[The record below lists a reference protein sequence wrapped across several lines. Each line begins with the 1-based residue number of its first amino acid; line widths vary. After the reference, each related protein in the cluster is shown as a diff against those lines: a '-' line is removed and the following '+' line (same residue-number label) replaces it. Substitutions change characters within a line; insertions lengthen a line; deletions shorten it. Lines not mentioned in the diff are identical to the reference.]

1 MLRSLLTTVLLLPL
15 VLAAQHGLIPAPV
28 TITMEED
35 RCTLACPWVLEP
47 EGADMATVEIVR
59 AELTRLLPPSHMACL
74 LPLRIRLERFT
85 ADTLLPDEWYT
96 LHVDANQ
103 IHVSAPTDAG
113 LFRGTRTLVQLLER
127 YGPQGA
133 IPFMRITDHPRFPW
147 RGMHLDVVRHFWPV
161 EFVKK
166 YIDLLAR
173 YKMNTFHWHLTDD
186 QGWRIEIRKRPLLT
200 TVGGWRN
207 GSQVGPYAA
216 LTYDTVRHAGFYT
229 QDQIREVVAYAQ
241 ARHIHVVP
249 EIEMP
254 GHALAALAAYPHAG
268 CTGGPYAV
276 ERGWGVFA
284 DVFCAGND
292 STFALLQDVLDEVTE
307 LFPSPIIHVGG
318 DECPKERWKECP
330 RCQARMRTEGLHDEH
345 ELQSYFI
352 QRIGRYLNAKG
363 RRIIGWDEIMEGGL
377 APNAAVMS
385 WRGTEGG
392 LAAARS
398 GHDAVMCP
406 VSHCYFDHYQGDPA
420 HEPLAFGGYTPLQK
434 VYAYEPIPTGLEP
447 DRHKHILGAQGNM
460 WAEYILTTDQVEYMA
475 LPRML
480 ALAEVLWT
488 PKEMRDE
495 ADFIRRLEDEFAQ
508 LDQLDVNASRSI
520 YQVPVELRPGPT
532 PGTMEMVAH
541 GPSAHRPILFRKTS
555 GTGHRSVS
563 GKYTG
568 PVTVA
573 PGDARIEFQLA
584 DGDTAAFG
592 AGPYPITGHQFHF
605 NKATGRPVTLSM
617 PPSAQYN
624 MGGAFTLVDGI
635 RAERRV
641 NSAWLGW
648 HDPGH
653 AGTADPITI
662 TVDLGRVEKIERVA
676 LGIWHEPHSWI
687 HAPRAVT
694 VRSSKDGRTFTPHAT
709 IDRPADANGRTPYV
723 TTKRGRARHVQVQ
736 IHGIGTIPEG
746 QPGAGYPAWIFLD
759 ELEVH

>member
-59 AELTRLLPPSHMACL
+59 AEITRLLPPSHMACL

-216 LTYDTVRHAGFYT
+216 LTYDTVRHGGFYT

-330 RCQARMRTEGLHDEH
+330 RCQARMRAEGLADEH

-352 QRIGRYLNAKG
+352 QRIERYLNAKG

-377 APNAAVMS
+377 APNATVMS

-434 VYAYEPIPTGLEP
+434 VYAYEPIPTELEP

-488 PKEMRDE
+488 PKEMRNE

-508 LDQLDVNASRSI
+508 LDRLDVNASRSL
-520 YQVPVELRPGPT
+520 YQVSVTPQQGDVPGRIDVHFRTGRTGMPIRYDHIT
-532 PGTMEMVAH
+532 EVHDPDAPDPRNDLEVRLGDMVD
-541 GPSAHRPILFRKTS
+541 GPLSIDHS
-555 GTGHRSVS
+555 C
-563 GKYTG
+563 
-568 PVTVA
+568 
-573 PGDARIEFQLA
+573 RIEA
-584 DGDTAAFG
+584 WAEGGPDGPMPRSRQVFR
-592 AGPYPITGHQFHF
+592 F
-605 NKATGRPVTLSM
+605 NKATARPITLSV
-617 PPSAQYN
+617 PPHERYN
-624 MGGAFTLVDGI
+624 AGGAFTLVDGI
-635 RAERRV
+635 TAQARRV
-641 NSAWLGW
+641 NTEWLGW
-648 HDPGH
+648 KEDV
-653 AGTADPITI
+653 AITI
-662 TVDLGRVEKIERVA
+662 DLGRVQDIAHIGIGALSEPHAWIHPPEQVTIMHSLDGANFLPFAAIER
-676 LGIWHEPHSWI
+676 
-687 HAPRAVT
+687 PRNA
-694 VRSSKDGRTFTPHAT
+694 KGRTRFAA
-709 IDRPADANGRTPYV
+709 DRRVTARYV
-723 TTKRGRARHVQVQ
+723 HLKVKSAGA
-736 IHGIGTIPEG
+736 IPDG
-746 QPGAGYPAWIFLD
+746 FPGAGNPAWLFLD
-759 ELEVH
+759 EVEVH